1 MTFTQKIEKLLAS
14 NHIQDVIDEFLKFL
28 NEVPQSNRD
37 ARNDANQLRGQIIIL
52 SGRYTDLNN
61 KINTN
66 IIDSADAN
74 QEKASLINS
83 FIQILNQLPSGYP
96 DLNICLEEKN
106 EDEEWKDCQ
115 RKNTIEAYQ
124 FYFSRYPNGKYK
136 ADTIKLIGELEEVKL
151 KQDVEI
157 KRLAMLEKERRE
169 NDKAA
174 EAKKEQPVVQPQ
186 TAYRS
191 TATVQPAAPAK
202 SRKGLYIVL
211 GSVLAVVLLIIV
223 ASISTTDE
231 PTKTGTYP
239 VTDYPSLTTERSITE
254 AEKAELISA
263 FKLAENVLINAR
275 YNLNNEKLNSSF
287 TGEALKFV
295 QTDFETV
302 KASGYS
308 YYSTV
313 ENQSFAGFKIG
324 QDGLDAELQIT
335 ETWSDMIVSIATNTC
350 YQQRPKYTTTYSVYM
365 KKSDTNGWLISAFVD
380 DNTKLPDFGPCE

>member
-191 TATVQPAAPAK
+191 TATLHPAAPAK

-211 GSVLAVVLLIIV
+211 GTVLAVVLLIIV
-223 ASISTTDE
+223 ASISSTNETSTTAS
-231 PTKTGTYP
+231 
-239 VTDYPSLTTERSITE
+239 TDAFKPAANTERSITE
-254 AEKAELISA
+254 AEKAELATAI
-263 FKLAENVLINAR
+263 KQAENVLLNAR
-275 YNLNNEKLNSSF
+275 YTLNSESINKYF
-287 TGEALKFV
+287 TGEALRTV
-295 QTDFETV
+295 QADFETV
-302 KASGYS
+302 RASGYQLFYERLIS
-308 YYSTV
+308 L
-313 ENQSFAGFKIG
+313 
-324 QDGLDAELQIT
+324 GLDQVLA
-335 ETWSDMIVSIATNTC
+335 
-350 YQQRPKYTTTYSVYM
+350 
-365 KKSDTNGWLISAFVD
+365 ISR
-380 DNTKLPDFGPCE
+380 